1 MFIGHPRNG
10 YAYNVDA
17 VKQDGRRPDQCLMRS
32 GETKYAMTAA
42 GITWSVG
49 RNVRGTLAVVETKL
63 ESWRAGIGTRRHCK
77 SAERY
82 QQALGGDG
90 IGDNDADQRSPE
102 ALGPPARFVHSTPTT
117 PVAIIKTA

>member
-49 RNVRGTLAVVETKL
+49 RNVQGTLAVVETKL
-63 ESWRAGIGTRRHCK
+63 ESWRAGIGTRRQGK
-77 SAERY
+77 SVEC
-82 QQALGGDG
+82 D
-90 IGDNDADQRSPE
+90 
-102 ALGPPARFVHSTPTT
+102 
-117 PVAIIKTA
+117 